1 MASLTAE
8 RRDSFALF
16 AATAI
21 SIVALW
27 KRKRKLGERAR
38 QTENNETFLN
48 LLSSDDPSVADRYYL
63 EKAHTLRLA
72 LDAPLQSNFRVAAI
86 LLLEDGSM
94 VFGTNDEPS
103 NVRAYCFND

>member
-38 QTENNETFLN
+38 QTENETLLN

-103 NVRAYCFND
+103 NVRNVSIY